1 MKSINLADI
10 DLNLLVAFLA
20 IYEERSVTGAAK
32 RVFLGQPAM
41 SAALGR
47 LRSLF
52 DDELFMRSGR
62 VMQPTRK
69 AEAIAPD
76 IRDILDRVEGV
87 LQTSQTFDPATA
99 QVEIAIAASDYSTV
113 AIVPKLLAHCAEAAP
128 GLNFRLINYEK
139 DAVAALLESGAVEVA
154 FGVFDEPPPYTD
166 MVPLFEEHLVGIV
179 RQGHPA
185 LTDGTMSLET
195 FAALS
200 HALHT
205 TRRDAVGYG
214 DAVLERYGLTRRVAI
229 TTPYMLV
236 TPALVAATDLVAMVP
251 SRVAEKCLDRGAIE
265 VFELPFTSE
274 LWSISMVWSRLASA
288 DPLNCWLRG
297 ALREICQEL

>member
-1 MKSINLADI
+1 MADI

-52 DDELFMRSGR
+52 DDDLFVRIGR
-62 VMQPTRK
+62 TMQPTRK

-87 LQTSQTFDPATA
+87 FRASQTFDPATT
-99 QVEIAIAASDYSTV
+99 QCDIAIAGSDYSSV
-113 AIVPKLLAHCAEAAP
+113 VIVPKLLAYCATAAP
-128 GLNFRLINYEK
+128 GLNVRLVSYEK
-139 DAVAALLESGAVEVA
+139 DNVGPLLDSGAVEVA
-154 FGVFDEPPPYTD
+154 FGVFAEPPRQTD
-166 MVPLFEEHLVGIV
+166 IEPLFEEHLVGIV
-179 RQGHPA
+179 RKGHPA
-185 LTDGTMSLET
+185 LTDNTMSVET
-195 FAALS
+195 FATLS

-214 DAVLERYGLTRRVAI
+214 DTVLERYGLTRRVAV

-236 TPALVAATDLVAMVP
+236 TPAIVAATDLVAMVP

-265 VFELPFTSE
+265 VFELPFASE

-288 DPLNCWLRG
+288 DPLNRWLRD
-297 ALREICQEL
+297 ALRTICQEL